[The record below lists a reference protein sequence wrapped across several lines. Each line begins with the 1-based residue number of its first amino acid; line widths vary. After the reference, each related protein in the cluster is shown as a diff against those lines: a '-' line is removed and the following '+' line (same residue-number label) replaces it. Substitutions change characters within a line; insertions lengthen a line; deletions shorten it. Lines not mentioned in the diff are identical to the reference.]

1 MAYEARHGKRPW
13 VRSAVTA
20 AVCATLA
27 VVGFAVWPSS
37 STVTA
42 DPQSSASPTGKL
54 RTAAQDS
61 EEAGASP
68 STVGG
73 AGVGGAGA
81 AGEEEQK
88 ALSSVMAGD
97 TVLRTGDEGLPVK
110 FVQQRLVSAGLLAAE
125 TGKYDDATAQAVDR
139 LQEKFELTRTGRV
152 NRYTLD
158 TLLRVTARGPRLPAE
173 CLSGVVVCVDKTARL
188 VRLVVDGSTVLALD
202 ARFGRFGALTREGAF
217 EVYDKKADDFSQ
229 LFEVPMQYSLYFSGG
244 QAIHYSP
251 FFARD
256 GYAGNSAG
264 CVNTRDLEGARTM
277 YDRVPLGA
285 TVFVYQ

>member
-13 VRSAVTA
+13 VRLAVIA
-20 AVCATLA
+20 AVL
-27 VVGFAVWPSS
+27 VSVGAAGWTMWPS
-37 STVTA
+37 
-42 DPQSSASPTGKL
+42 DASDGVQVATPTSKM
-54 RTAAQDS
+54 RAPSAAQD
-61 EEAGASP
+61 ATGASP

-73 AGVGGAGA
+73 AGAGT
-81 AGEEEQK
+81 AGVAGDEEQK
-88 ALSSVMAGD
+88 ALSAVMAGD
-97 TVLRTGDEGLPVK
+97 TVLRAGDDGLPVK

-125 TGKYDDATAQAVDR
+125 TGTYDDATTAAVDR

-158 TLLRVTARGPRLPAE
+158 TLLRITARGPTLPSE

-188 VRLVVDGSTVLALD
+188 VRLVENGSVVMALD

-217 EVYDKKADDFSQ
+217 QVYDKKADDFSQ

-256 GYAGNSAG
+256 GYTGNSAG
-264 CVNTRDLEGARTM
+264 CVNTRDLEGARAM
-277 YDRVPLGA
+277 YERVPLGA
-285 TVFVYQ
+285 TVYVYQ